1 MHLQDPALFLSVQ
14 IAFDPQGEGLQGSGL
29 GVSTLGGTEIP
40 KLTKV
45 KHSLINLHVVILW
58 QATKALPV
66 YPGSHWQMALWL
78 VAVQ

>member
-14 IAFDPQGEGLQGSGL
+14 SAFDPQGEGLQGSGL
-29 GVSTLGGTEIP
+29 GVSTLGG
-40 KLTKV
+40 
-45 KHSLINLHVVILW
+45 NVVILW